1 VRTEQNLDMQAYL
14 AALGQRVREA
24 RAKRGMARRILARDS
39 GVSERYLAQLESGT
53 GNPSIAVLRQIAT
66 AVDYP
71 LADLV
76 VGVGDGG
83 PDFARILRLLETA
96 PRSELPKIRAQVELL
111 LSGKGGRDKRQRVS
125 LIGLRGA
132 GKSTLGRLLAERFDF
147 PFIELNRLVE
157 QEYGGSIGEILALSG
172 QSAFRRYERR
182 CLEAVIRNHDSVVIA
197 TGGGIV
203 SEAATFSLL
212 LEKTHTVWVET
223 SPEEHLS
230 RVITQGDLRPMAKND
245 EAMVDLKAI
254 LKAREPYHRMADAA
268 VQTSGETIAKSLEQL
283 HAVVVRLLGPDSAHR
298 PVTASIARG

>member
-1 VRTEQNLDMQAYL
+1 MRTDQKQDMQAYL

-39 GVSERYLAQLESGT
+39 GVSERYLAQLESGA
-53 GNPSIAVLRQIAT
+53 GNPSIAVLRQIAM

-76 VGVGDGG
+76 VGAGDGG

-96 PRSELPKIRAQVELL
+96 PRSELPNIRAQVELL
-111 LSGKGGRDKRQRVS
+111 LTGKGGRDKRQRVS

-172 QSAFRRYERR
+172 QPAFRRYERR

-245 EAMVDLKAI
+245 EAMEDLKAI
-254 LKAREPYHRMADAA
+254 LKAREPYHPMADAA
-268 VQTSGETIAKSLEQL
+268 VQTSGETIAESLEQL
-283 HAVVVRLLGPDSAHR
+283 QAVVVRLLGPDSAPR
-298 PVTASIARG
+298 PEPVSSAQG

>member
-1 VRTEQNLDMQAYL
+1 MQAYL

-39 GVSERYLAQLESGT
+39 GVSERYLAQLESGA
-53 GNPSIAVLRQIAT
+53 GNPSIAVLCQIAM

-76 VGVGDGG
+76 AGVGDGG
-83 PDFARILRLLETA
+83 ADFARILRLLETA

-111 LSGKGGRDKRQRVS
+111 LTGKGGRDKRQRVS

-172 QSAFRRYERR
+172 QPAFRRYERR
-182 CLEAVIRNHDSVVIA
+182 CLEAVIRDHDGVVIA

-212 LEKTHTVWVET
+212 LEKTHTVWVEA
-223 SPEEHLS
+223 SPEEHLG
-230 RVITQGDLRPMAKND
+230 RVIAQGDLRPMAKND
-245 EAMVDLKAI
+245 EAMEDLKAI
-254 LKAREPYHRMADAA
+254 LKAREPYHRMADA
-268 VQTSGETIAKSLEQL
+268 VVRTSGRTIPESFEQL
-283 HAVVVRLLGPDSAHR
+283 DAVVARLLSPDPAQQPEPVSPAH
-298 PVTASIARG
+298 G

>member
-1 VRTEQNLDMQAYL
+1 MQAYL

-39 GVSERYLAQLESGT
+39 GVSERYLAQLESGA
-53 GNPSIAVLRQIAT
+53 GNPSIAVLCQIAM

-76 VGVGDGG
+76 AGVGDGG
-83 PDFARILRLLETA
+83 ADFARILRLLETA

-111 LSGKGGRDKRQRVS
+111 LTGKGGRDKRQRVS

-172 QSAFRRYERR
+172 QPAFRRYERR
-182 CLEAVIRNHDSVVIA
+182 CLEAVIRDHDGVVIA

-212 LEKTHTVWVET
+212 LEKTHTVWVEA
-223 SPEEHLS
+223 SPEEHLG
-230 RVITQGDLRPMAKND
+230 RVIAQGDLRPMARND
-245 EAMVDLKAI
+245 EAMEDLKAI
-254 LKAREPYHRMADAA
+254 LKAREPYHRMADA
-268 VQTSGETIAKSLEQL
+268 VVRTSGRTIPESFEQL
-283 HAVVVRLLGPDSAHR
+283 DAVVARLLGPDPAQPPEPVLSAH
-298 PVTASIARG
+298 G

>member
-1 VRTEQNLDMQAYL
+1 MRTEQNQDMQAYL
-14 AALGQRVREA
+14 SALGQRVREA

-39 GVSERYLAQLESGT
+39 GVSERYLAQLETGA
-53 GNPSIAVLRQIAT
+53 GNPSIAVLRQIAM

-76 VGVGDGG
+76 VGVGGGG

-111 LSGKGGRDKRQRVS
+111 LTGKGGRDKRQRVS

-172 QSAFRRYERR
+172 QPAFRRYERR
-182 CLEAVIRNHDSVVIA
+182 CLESVIRNHDSVVIA

-212 LEKTHTVWVET
+212 LEKTHTVWVEAL
-223 SPEEHLS
+223 PEEHLG

-245 EAMVDLKAI
+245 EAMEDLKAI
-254 LKAREPYHRMADAA
+254 LKAREPYHRMADAS
-268 VQTSGETIAKSLEQL
+268 VQTSGETIAESLEQL
-283 HAVVVRLLGPDSAHR
+283 HAVVVRLLGPNSAQR
-298 PVTASIARG
+298 REMVSPAQG